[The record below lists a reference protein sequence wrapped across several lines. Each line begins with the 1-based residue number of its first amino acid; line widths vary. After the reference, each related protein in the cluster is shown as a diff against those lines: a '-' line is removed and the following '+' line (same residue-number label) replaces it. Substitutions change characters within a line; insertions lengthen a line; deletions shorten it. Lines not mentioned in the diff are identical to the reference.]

1 MSEDRKLGAVQDVT
15 MPYRGQL
22 GRGDQSDTT
31 WIEKAIEV
39 GLASPPSKRSLAEIM
54 AEQRAA
60 IG

>member
-1 MSEDRKLGAVQDVT
+1 MSEDRKLGSVQDVK

-22 GRGDQSDTT
+22 GPGDQTDTR
-31 WIEKAIEV
+31 WIEQAIEV